1 MNHLTYITVHT
12 NQLDNID
19 FSEIIE
25 TSIDTVRKSIDESE
39 FVAKWEG
46 ETPETINN
54 IPQGDKSAEMDHETV
69 LTLMGTSEWMN
80 PNPPE

>member
-1 MNHLTYITVHT
+1 MNHFTYITAKI
-12 NQLDNID
+12 NQLNSID

-46 ETPETINN
+46 ETPDTISN
-54 IPQGDKSAEMDHETV
+54 IPESDKSAEMNHETV
-69 LTLMGTSEWMN
+69 LILMATPEWT
-80 PNPPE
+80 NPPE